1 MSMSV
6 VVKKFGG
13 TSVANIERIEFVADK
28 IFQFYQQKQRV
39 IVVVSAMKGETDK
52 LESLAYQI
60 SDDPDPREMAAL
72 LSTGEQVVISLLA
85 MALIKRGC
93 PACSYTGLQL
103 GIETDGMATKSK
115 IKCINTQNIYQDLEA
130 SKVVI
135 VAGFQGVDINNGNI
149 TTLGRGGSDTTAVA
163 LSIALN
169 AKQCDIYTDVDG
181 VYTADPNI
189 VPSAKRLNEIKFHEM
204 LELSGLGAKV
214 MQIRAVE
221 LGSYYNMPI
230 KVLSSFQEQ
239 DLGGTIISNIEK
251 NIDINIDKQSHNSF
265 SFNYN
270 QIAKIASLTNQVKV
284 CLINLKYKNLELL
297 LNKFVDLQL
306 EIDMFTSF
314 INNSNLEN
322 LDLSDLNVSFVIS
335 HKNLKLCQKIL
346 KNLEILDNCINYIQ
360 IAKLSIV
367 GLGLASDPV
376 IISKIY
382 SSLNSVGIKI
392 HQIITSET
400 KVSILLNEIDLELA
414 IKTLHSVFLT
424 ATSANTLLNVC

>member
-204 LELSGLGAKV
+204 LELSGLGAKEAIIGSLYSFYYTNDQEIFGV
-214 MQIRAVE
+214 LCARFGDYKSAFAYLLFILLSFPCVSVVASISKE
-221 LGSYYNMPI
+221 LGKCWAVFSIIWTTWLAYFVSICYYQLTTFNQHPI
-230 KVLSSFQEQ
+230 YSM
-239 DLGGTIISNIEK
+239 G
-251 NIDINIDKQSHNSF
+251 
-265 SFNYN
+265 
-270 QIAKIASLTNQVKV
+270 
-284 CLINLKYKNLELL
+284 LL
-297 LNKFVDLQL
+297 LSMCCIFMILLFGIRFRMISLNLQEKL
-306 EIDMFTSF
+306 QKTTLIPLV
-314 INNSNLEN
+314 INNE
-322 LDLSDLNVSFVIS
+322 
-335 HKNLKLCQKIL
+335 
-346 KNLEILDNCINYIQ
+346 
-360 IAKLSIV
+360 
-367 GLGLASDPV
+367 
-376 IISKIY
+376 
-382 SSLNSVGIKI
+382 
-392 HQIITSET
+392 
-400 KVSILLNEIDLELA
+400 
-414 IKTLHSVFLT
+414 
-424 ATSANTLLNVC
+424 